1 MIDEKYLRSH
11 GAVEK
16 KFTAGY
22 CIFSYGTI
30 QNYYYQVINGIVK
43 LSNTGYDAKDMTF
56 QLLRRGD
63 HISLYCAFV
72 EMPSLHHVVALTDCQ
87 LLVLQKDN
95 FNQMIE
101 RNKVLMLMV
110 LKELSNDLYSQP
122 LKSCCCITDSAEN
135 KIEQLFHSLKFDETD
150 QELFSFEIKMSLQQI
165 ADKANLSITDVRL
178 AIKNLEEQD
187 LIRIVNSKVF
197 L

>member
-16 KFTAGY
+16 KFTAGS
-22 CIFSYGTI
+22 CIFSHGII
-30 QNYYYQVINGIVK
+30 QNHYYQIIEGIVK
-43 LSNTGYDAKDMTF
+43 LFNTGYDANDMTF
-56 QLLRRGD
+56 QLLRSREQ
-63 HISLYCAFV
+63 ITLYCAFV
-72 EMPSLHHVVALTDCQ
+72 EMPSLHHAVALTDCRI
-87 LLVLQKDN
+87 LIMQKDN

-101 RNKVLMLMV
+101 RKKSLRLKVL
-110 LKELSNDLYSQP
+110 KKLSSDLYSQP
-122 LKSCCCITDSAEN
+122 IESCCYITDSAEN

-165 ADKANLSITDVRL
+165 ADKTNLSITDVRL
-178 AIKNLEEQD
+178 AIKNLEEQG

>member
-1 MIDEKYLRSH
+1 MIDEKYLRCH

-16 KFTAGY
+16 KFTAGS
-22 CIFSYGTI
+22 CIFSHGTI
-30 QNYYYQVINGIVK
+30 QNHYYQIIDGIVK

-56 QLLRRGD
+56 QLLRNRE
-63 HISLYCAFV
+63 HISLYSVFV
-72 EMPSLHHVVALTDCQ
+72 EMPSLHHAVALTDCRI
-87 LLVLQKDN
+87 LVMQKNN

-101 RNKVLMLMV
+101 LNKTLMLMV
-110 LKELSNDLYSQP
+110 LKELSSNLYCQALESY
-122 LKSCCCITDSAEN
+122 CYTTDSAEN

-178 AIKNLEEQD
+178 AIKNLEEQG